1 MEQQSQTKSDLG
13 VLRTALESGTMQQ
26 VERMVSVL
34 HPAEVALLLESL
46 PPPER
51 NIVWGVVSPE
61 DEGEVLVELNDE
73 VRARLIEGMP
83 LDELVI
89 VTEGLELDDLAD
101 VIADLPE
108 AITQQIVRSLNQ
120 QDRERESA

>member
-13 VLRTALESGTMQQ
+13 VLRAALESGTMQQ

-51 NIVWGVVSPE
+51 IIVWGLVRPE

-89 VTEGLELDDLAD
+89 ATEGLELDDLAD

-108 AITQQIVRSLNQ
+108 AITQQIIRSLNQ
-120 QDRERESA
+120 QDRER

>member
-1 MEQQSQTKSDLG
+1 
-13 VLRTALESGTMQQ
+13 MQQ

-120 QDRERESA
+120 QDRER